1 MSSVKKVLTIR
12 VSGKERKEKVR
23 KLLYDLAH
31 FRNMLIILIRRYRLI
46 YKEPL
51 LNQSILYGLLSA
63 REYSGKYREEFERV
77 SNNIQ
82 AEQELGEFLDR
93 LKAQKE
99 RIGNP
104 HFVQSVIRQV
114 IKDFKGFFRAL
125 QSFKENPEKFT
136 GIPKPPKPKKL
147 RFLMNFSAEGNVN
160 TFRQEGNSLLIRLRE
175 GEFLN
180 VKLPEDFPYRVSSV
194 RIKFFGEDLYVDVVY
209 ECPPE
214 EKEPKGEYRAGID
227 VGLDELLAVVSEN
240 PELKSFIVSG
250 RELKSFNQWFNKER
264 AKLRSQID
272 YLRNEIRS
280 GDYDEKGLEY
290 LKEKVSE
297 LEIKQK
303 VLSAHRKRWVETQL
317 HRIARKV
324 VDILYETGHRVIYV
338 GKNAL
343 ESKNGINLGS
353 KTNQEFVSIPFRRL
367 IELIR
372 YKAQELGM
380 EVVEVDESYTS
391 KTSPFADIREVQKLG
406 RKKMVLKVKLSN
418 VEGSKEA
425 ERMEEEIE
433 KLEGK
438 LKEIRRGERNRNM
451 FKDKVLNKVFHADLV
466 GALNILRVG
475 AKLLKLGFY
484 EDLRTL
490 FIKLCNPVRFKLMEL
505 LFKVTPE
512 SHLRIGGSSGSRLSL
527 RTVESNHL
535 NMFCS

>member
-1 MSSVKKVLTIR
+1 MKSEKIVEAKRALTIR
-12 VSGKERKEKVR
+12 ISGKEKKEKVR
-23 KLLYDLAH
+23 KLLYGLAH

-46 YKEPL
+46 YKESF
-51 LNQSILYGLLSA
+51 LNQSILYGLLST

-77 SNNIQ
+77 IRNIQ
-82 AEQELGEFLDR
+82 AEQELREFLDR

-99 RIGNP
+99 KIGNP

-114 IKDFKGFFRAL
+114 IKDFKGFFGAL
-125 QSFKENPEKFT
+125 RSFKENPEKFT
-136 GIPKPPKPKKL
+136 GIPRPPKPRKL

-175 GEFLN
+175 GEFLK
-180 VKLPEDFPYRVSSV
+180 VKLPRDFPHRVSSV
-194 RIKFFGEDLYVDVVY
+194 RLKFFGEDLYVDVVY
-209 ECPPE
+209 ECE
-214 EKEPKGEYRAGID
+214 VKEVKPKGEYRAGID

-240 PELKSFIVSG
+240 PGLKSFIVSG
-250 RELKSFNQWFNKER
+250 RELKAFNQWFNKER

-272 YLRNEIRS
+272 YLRNEIK
-280 GDYDEKGLEY
+280 EKSYEEEGLKH
-290 LKEKVSE
+290 LKEKLQE
-297 LEIKQK
+297 LEVKDK
-303 VLSAHRKRWVETQL
+303 VLSAHRKRWIDTQL

-324 VDILYETGHRVIYV
+324 VDILYETGHKVIYI
-338 GKNAL
+338 GRNAL
-343 ESKNGINLGS
+343 ESKNGINLGK

-372 YKAQELGM
+372 YKAKELGM

-391 KTSPFADIREVQKLG
+391 KTSPFVDVREVQ
-406 RKKMVLKVKLSN
+406 
-418 VEGSKEA
+418 
-425 ERMEEEIE
+425 
-433 KLEGK
+433 GK
-438 LKEIRRGERNRNM
+438 RDRNLCKGERKGNL

-484 EDLRTL
+484 KNLKVL

-512 SHLRIGGSSGSRLSL
+512 SLLGIGVVAVAG
-527 RTVESNHL
+527 
-535 NMFCS
+535 